1 MKVKDLIE
9 KLKNM
14 PQDTDVFIELRQSE
28 NDLCIKEVK
37 QYEKLNCVCL
47 VADWRDFEIN
57 EEEVYFIEQELDE
70 EARQDALDTQ
80 VDIYLGK

>member
-9 KLKNM
+9 KLKTM
-14 PQDTDVFIELRQSE
+14 PQDLGVFVELRQSE
-28 NDLCIKEVK
+28 NDLSIKEVK
-37 QYEKLNCVCL
+37 QYEKLKSVCL
-47 VADWRDFEIN
+47 VADWRDFSTD
-57 EEEVYFIEQELDE
+57 EEEVSFIEQELDE